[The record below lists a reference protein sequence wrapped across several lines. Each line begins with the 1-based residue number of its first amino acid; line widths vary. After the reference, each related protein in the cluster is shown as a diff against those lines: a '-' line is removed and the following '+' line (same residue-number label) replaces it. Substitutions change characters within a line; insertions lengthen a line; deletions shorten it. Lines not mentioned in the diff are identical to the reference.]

1 MIQIK
6 EKISLV
12 EHYDRKVNWWTD
24 RKVGYK
30 VSFNMFENEL
40 LGDMKLKIKLESKWQ
55 YFQLV

>member
-1 MIQIK
+1 M
-6 EKISLV
+6 

-30 VSFNMFENEL
+30 VSFDMFENEL